1 MKTRKPCVNFAKNLG
16 MRRKIQHKLQSSI
29 LRFALLTKGNV
40 RILPV
45 FLAIAAPFFSSS
57 AYASTLGDRLRGVP
71 ETSPAVGETGG
82 FLGDK
87 EDKED
92 KKDKGDK
99 ADEGDKG
106 EFTSSS
112 PTPPRRRSP
121 TPPLLPSLISQI
133 SQLTP
138 DTGGFP
144 QDPVSQF
151 QQNPA
156 SPIQQTVPPPSQET
170 PLQAPPTTQEVLP
183 NSTPQTI
190 GDRKAQIEITP
201 VGDPRVQAD
210 GRSTIKLSGQI
221 TDEKGQLITKDVMVT
236 LTTTAGKFVGAD
248 QDKDQPGFQ
257 VRAIGGEFVATLQSD
272 IKPQQVRIR
281 AGVDKIKVRNRFRQ
295 LPPRAIGQP
304 SIPYY
309 GETDTTGESEPFP
322 QQNDT
327 SIFEL
332 IGNKPLE
339 DYTQVEFTTYLRPS

>member
-16 MRRKIQHKLQSSI
+16 MRRKIQHQLQSSI

-57 AYASTLGDRLRGVP
+57 AYASTLGDRLRGVS

-82 FLGDK
+82 VGDK
-87 EDKED
+87 ETGRVGDKED
-92 KKDKGDK
+92 KKDKGDYS
-99 ADEGDKG
+99 
-106 EFTSSS
+106 FS
-112 PTPPRRRSP
+112 PSPPPPLSPSLPPPLSPSP

-144 QDPVSQF
+144 QDPVTQF

-156 SPIQQTVPPPSQET
+156 SPIQQTVPPPQQT
-170 PLQAPPTTQEVLP
+170 PLEAPPTTQEVLP

-190 GDRKAQIEITP
+190 GDRKARIEITP

-257 VRAIGGEFVATLQSD
+257 VRAIRGEFVATLQSD

-281 AGVDKIKVRNRFRQ
+281 AGVEKIKVRNRVRQ

-309 GETDTTGESEPFP
+309 GETDITGESEPFP
-322 QQNDT
+322 AT
-327 SIFEL
+327 
-332 IGNKPLE
+332 K
-339 DYTQVEFTTYLRPS
+339 R